1 MRLTTSTLHWTI
13 VAALVFLL
21 SPTVEAIPN
30 AVFEGVQQD
39 DEALIRNALAADPSL
54 LESVG
59 VGGQTPL
66 IHAVLTG
73 KLTAVK
79 TLLELGADTT
89 ATEKDGYNVLHA
101 AGFQGRA
108 DVLKVLLDRG
118 LDPMSKHKD
127 GFYPIHRACWG
138 PQERHTDTV
147 KVFMDYGVSSNLAAD
162 DGKICEEMT
171 RNEKTKALLSRKI
184 PMAEEL

>member
-1 MRLTTSTLHWTI
+1 MNISNLFRFFVGLLGLVGWLPTTI
-13 VAALVFLL
+13 AV
-21 SPTVEAIPN
+21 PN
-30 AVFEGVQQD
+30 PVFEGVQQD
-39 DEALIRNALAADPSL
+39 DGEMIRNALGADPSL

-101 AGFQGRA
+101 AGFQGR
-108 DVLKVLLDRG
+108 DEILKLLLDRG
-118 LDPMSKHKD
+118 LDPLDKHAD

-147 KVFMDYGVSSNLAAD
+147 KAFLDYGVSANLASE
-162 DGKICEEMT
+162 DGKTCVEMT
-171 RNEKTKALLSRKI
+171 RNEKTKALLTRET
-184 PMAEEL
+184 PVRQEL

>member
-1 MRLTTSTLHWTI
+1 MVFRTMALIWILF
-13 VAALVFLL
+13 VAVILL
-21 SPTVEAIPN
+21 SPLVQSIPN
-30 AVFEGVQQD
+30 AVFEGVQKD
-39 DEALIRNALAADPSL
+39 DEALIRDALEADPSL

-73 KLTAVK
+73 KLKAVI

-89 ATEKDGYNVLHA
+89 ATEQDGYNVLHA

-108 DVLKVLLDRG
+108 EILKVLLEKG
-118 LDPMSKHKD
+118 LDPMDKHRD

-138 PQERHTDTV
+138 PQERHTETV
-147 KVFMDYGVSSNLAAD
+147 RVFMDFGVSSHLAAD

-171 RNEKTKALLSRKI
+171 RNEKTKTLLSRKI
-184 PMAEEL
+184 PITEDL